1 MSLDGKEEYNH
12 LTFLLLSIFT
22 VIEYLSFAFII
33 YHLIK
38 SSLLRT
44 IIIFVSPIFVLYSII
59 QYFTSSTT
67 NIDSLTITVEN
78 IIILSF
84 CLFFF
89 YEQLDVPEVTFIYLS
104 YKFWLVLAILIYS
117 TGTFF
122 FFMFSSSMSND
133 QWETWSLINYVFSI
147 LKNAFFSIAIIMKK
161 DNSDNNYLKK
171 PFNEDIFGNPM
182 EIDHSTNTDRHT

>member
-1 MSLDGKEEYNH
+1 MSIDGKEEYNK
-12 LTFLLLSIFT
+12 LTFILLSIFT
-22 VIEYLSFAFII
+22 VIEYLSFAYII

-38 SSLLRT
+38 NSLLRK
-44 IIIFVSPIFVLYSII
+44 IIIFISPVFVLYSIV

-67 NIDSLTITVEN
+67 NIDSITITVEN
-78 IIILSF
+78 IVILSF

-104 YKFWLVLAILIYS
+104 YKFWVVLAILIYS